1 MPQAA
6 QTIPSI
12 KYPKGIDSIEYASF
26 LEIER
31 LQYKEGLSKA
41 KGATE
46 TLLTSGLAGVLGAA
60 GQAIGNAYNAPTTS
74 IQNAIQAV
82 QSQNRQLNTNRRG
95 RTTISQPSIAEAIK
109 NQQLDNLP
117 DNLFDNATLE
127 DGTKVTKEYLKGL
140 YTSAK
145 QNKYS
150 SNEIL
155 KIALPNEM
163 QYGYGADWN
172 NTFKIGTLA
181 QAFATTRGLGNT
193 AGIAALGAGLGAGYQ
208 ALQNNAAT
216 SQATGFFT
224 SIATGAAQAINI
236 FNQNSPLGITGKG
249 AVNLVGLAGLAP
261 NENAVNFFQS
271 IQFREFDFTFEIFA
285 PNNLEAKTAEKI
297 IRFFKEGMH
306 PSAPA
311 GTGVLK
317 FPDVYILT
325 PKFVPVDKDGKAQS
339 PKAHPLLPKSKS
351 CAITN
356 LKINTTP
363 MNSIQTTYDGYFPLI
378 TINVTFKELTALT
391 REDITDNIT
400 NGGGY

>member
-1 MPQAA
+1 MPAA
-6 QTIPSI
+6 QTVTSI
-12 KYPKGIDSIEYASF
+12 SYPKGVESIEYASF

-31 LQYKEGLSKA
+31 VQYKEGLGKA

-46 TLLTSGLAGVLGAA
+46 TLLTSGLAGALGSA
-60 GQAIGNAYNAPTTS
+60 GQAIGNAYNAAITTS
-74 IQNAIQAV
+74 PSVQAAIQAV
-82 QSQNRQLNTNRRG
+82 QSQNKTFFGGNSLVIGTGPNAVN
-95 RTTISQPSIAEAIK
+95 IAEAIK
-109 NQQLDNLP
+109 ANQLDALP
-117 DNLFDNATLE
+117 DDIFKNVTLA
-127 DGTKVTKEYLKGL
+127 DGTPVTKAYLKQL
-140 YTSAK
+140 HTTAQQS
-145 QNKYS
+145 KYS
-150 SNEIL
+150 SNQLL

-181 QAFATTRGLGNT
+181 QAFASARGLGNT
-193 AGIAALGAGLGAGYQ
+193 IGIGALGAGIGTAFQ
-208 ALQNNAAT
+208 ALQNNAA
-216 SQATGFFT
+216 SNQASKLF
-224 SIATGAAQAINI
+224 SSAAQGAATAINL
-236 FNQNSPLGITGKG
+236 FGGNSPLGLTGKG

-285 PNNLEAKTAEKI
+285 PNNTEAKTAEKI
-297 IRFFKEGMH
+297 IKFFKEGMH

-339 PKAHPLLPKSKS
+339 AKGHPLLPKSKS

-391 REDITDNIT
+391 REDITNV
-400 NGGGY
+400 GGY